1 MNFQKLA
8 LSFMYQ
14 DQKVQ
19 LQGVRE
25 TTKIMDAN
33 GLDKMTHNSGHLFM
47 IRVLPAESLTEEESD
62 DIHLEIVTLT
72 KKFHI
77 LFGHPQQLP
86 PSRATFD
93 HRILLQKGSNPVNTR
108 PYRYSSRQKT

>member
-62 DIHLEIVTLT
+62 DIHLEIVTLFIYCLGT
-72 KKFHI
+72 LNNSLHPGPHLIIGFYYKRAAI
-77 LFGHPQQLP
+77 L
-86 PSRATFD
+86 
-93 HRILLQKGSNPVNTR
+93 
-108 PYRYSSRQKT
+108 